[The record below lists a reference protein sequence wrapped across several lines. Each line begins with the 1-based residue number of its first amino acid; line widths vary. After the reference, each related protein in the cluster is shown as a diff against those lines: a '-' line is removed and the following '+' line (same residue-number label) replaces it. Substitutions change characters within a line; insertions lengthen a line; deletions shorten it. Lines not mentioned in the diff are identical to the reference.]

1 VEEQA
6 LARRGGLGRGL
17 EALIPTETAEQSR
30 KRLLRI
36 IDADG
41 DLVGDD
47 PGLDPELYQQMY
59 RGMVLARAL
68 DRRML
73 ALQRQGR
80 LGTYAMLEG
89 QEAVQIGSALALK
102 PDDFVF
108 PSYREHAV
116 QVTRGLPIEV
126 LLAYWKGLPNVG
138 WDLEKYRTGIVAVP
152 IATQL
157 PHAVGYSYVTKLRGE
172 DTVTA
177 VYFGDGATSEADF
190 HAGMNFAGVWKTP
203 TVFICSNNLY
213 AISVPYEKQTAS
225 ETIAQKAAAYGFDG
239 FRVDGMD
246 PIAMYLA
253 TRIAVRRARK
263 GQGPT
268 LIEAMTYRYGPHATA
283 DDPTRYRSGEEEQKW
298 KNRDPIERLRRF
310 LENQGE
316 WNEGVGEKVSQET
329 ADLVDAAITAIE
341 SEPVPGRDDAIRHGF
356 HRIPGHVVDQLHSM
370 QMAHG
375 EAPTSFGEEEIWSI
389 GRDEPATGPTE
400 SWTMADA
407 INAAL
412 DQAMDRD
419 PDVIVLGEDVGI
431 SGGVFR
437 ITDGLQARYGEGRV
451 IDTPLNES
459 GIVGT
464 AIGMALA
471 GARPVAEIQFEGFVY
486 PAFDQIVSHLGRF
499 RYRTRGNSHVPVV
512 VRFPSGAGIAAHEH
526 HCDSPEAYFVH
537 APGLVV
543 ICPSTPTDAKGLLA
557 AAIESDDPVI
567 FLEPKVLY
575 RSGREDVPVEHFT
588 LPIGR
593 ARVRRA
599 GTDLTLV
606 TYGGMVPVALEAASR
621 VDASVEVID
630 LRTLFPWDRE
640 TVLES
645 VARTGRLLLVQEPQ
659 GSAGVAA
666 EVAAV
671 VAEKALYTLQGPI
684 VRVTG
689 FDVPW
694 PQFAIEKHALI
705 DAERVIAGIEEA
717 LHN

>member
-1 VEEQA
+1 
-6 LARRGGLGRGL
+6 LGRGL

-41 DLVGDD
+41 ELVGDD

-59 RGMVLARAL
+59 RRMVLARTL
-68 DRRML
+68 DRKML

-116 QVTRGLPIEV
+116 EVTRGLPIEV
-126 LLAYWKGLPNVG
+126 LLAYWKGLPNSG
-138 WDLEKYRTGIVAVP
+138 WDIDKYRTGIVTVP
-152 IATQL
+152 IGTQL

-190 HAGMNFAGVWKTP
+190 HAAMNLAGVWKTP
-203 TVFICSNNLY
+203 TVFICANNLY

-283 DDPTRYRSGEEEQKW
+283 DDPTLYRSREEEEKW
-298 KNRDPIERLRRF
+298 RERDPIERLRLF
-310 LENQGE
+310 LEGRGE
-316 WNEGVGEKVSQET
+316 WDERVGEKVTQET
-329 ADLVDAAITAIE
+329 ADDVEAAITAIE
-341 SEPVPGRDDAIRHGF
+341 SVPLPGRDDAIRHGF
-356 HRIPGHVVDQLHSM
+356 NRIPAHVVDQLHAM
-370 QMAHG
+370 QEAHG
-375 EAPTSFGEEEIWSI
+375 EEPTVFGEEEIWTI
-389 GRDEPATGPTE
+389 GRDQSLTGPTE

-419 PDVIVLGEDVGI
+419 PEVIVLGEDVGL

-437 ITDGLQARYGEGRV
+437 ITEGLQARYGEGRV

-459 GIVGT
+459 GIVGS
-464 AIGMALA
+464 AVGMALA

-499 RYRTRGNSHVPVV
+499 RYRTRGSSSVPVL
-512 VRFPSGAGIAAHEH
+512 VRFPSGAGIGAHEH

-557 AAIESDDPVI
+557 AALEGDDPVI

-575 RSGREDVPVEHFT
+575 RAGREDVPVGHFT

-593 ARVRRA
+593 ARIRKP

-606 TYGGMVPVALEAASR
+606 TYGGMVPVALEAAEQ
-621 VDASVEVID
+621 VHASVEVID

-645 VARTGRLLLVQEPQ
+645 VAKTGRLLLVQEPQ

-666 EVAAV
+666 DVAAV
-671 VAEKALYTLQGPI
+671 VAEKALYNLHAPI

-705 DAERVIAGIEEA
+705 DASRVVAGIEEA
-717 LHN
+717 LRS

>member
-1 VEEQA
+1 M
-6 LARRGGLGRGL
+6 ARRGGLGRGL

-36 IDADG
+36 IDAEG

-59 RGMVLARAL
+59 RRMVLARSL

-116 QVTRGLPIEV
+116 EVTRGLPIEV
-126 LLAYWKGLPNVG
+126 LLAYWKGLPNAG
-138 WDLEKYRTGIVAVP
+138 WDLDKYRTGIVTVP

-283 DDPTRYRSGEEEQKW
+283 DDPTRYRSREEEQKW
-298 KNRDPIERLRRF
+298 KQRDPIERLRRF
-310 LENQGE
+310 LENRGE
-316 WNEGVGEKVSQET
+316 WDERVGEKVSQET
-329 ADLVDAAITAIE
+329 ADQVEAAIASIE
-341 SEPVPGRDDAIRHGF
+341 AEPLPGRDDAIRHGF

-370 QMAHG
+370 QKAHG
-375 EAPTSFGEEEIWSI
+375 EELTSFGKEEIWSI
-389 GRDEPATGPTE
+389 GHDEPVTGPTE

-412 DQAMDRD
+412 DQAMERD
-419 PDVIVLGEDVGI
+419 PDVIVLGEDVGT

-451 IDTPLNES
+451 IDTPLSES

-464 AIGMALA
+464 AVGMALA

-499 RYRTRGNSHVPVV
+499 RYRTRGNSSVPVV
-512 VRFPSGAGIAAHEH
+512 VRFPSGAGIGAHEH

-557 AAIESDDPVI
+557 AALEGDDPVI

-575 RSGREDVPVEHFT
+575 RAGREDVPVEHFT

-593 ARVRRA
+593 ARIRRP

-606 TYGGMVPVALEAASR
+606 TYGGMVPVALEATSQ

-645 VARTGRLLLVQEPQ
+645 VAKTGRLLLVQEPQ

-671 VAEKALYTLQGPI
+671 VAEKALYQLQGPI

-694 PQFAIEKHALI
+694 PQFAIERHALI
-705 DAERVIAGIEEA
+705 DSQRVIAGIEEA
-717 LHN
+717 LNN

>member
-1 VEEQA
+1 
-6 LARRGGLGRGL
+6 LGRGL

-30 KRLLRI
+30 RRLLRI

-41 DLVGDD
+41 ELVGDD

-59 RGMVLARAL
+59 RRMVLARTL
-68 DRRML
+68 DRKML

-116 QVTRGLPIEV
+116 EVTRGLPIEV
-126 LLAYWKGLPNVG
+126 LLAYWKGLPNSG
-138 WDLEKYRTGIVAVP
+138 WDIDKYRTGIVTVP
-152 IATQL
+152 IGTQL

-190 HAGMNFAGVWKTP
+190 HAAMNLAGVWKTP
-203 TVFICSNNLY
+203 TVFICANNLY

-283 DDPTRYRSGEEEQKW
+283 DDPTLYRSREEEEKW
-298 KNRDPIERLRRF
+298 RERDPIERLRLF
-310 LENQGE
+310 LESRGE
-316 WNEGVGEKVSQET
+316 WDERVGEKVTQET
-329 ADLVDAAITAIE
+329 ADDVEAAITAIE
-341 SEPVPGRDDAIRHGF
+341 SVPLPGRDDAIRHGF
-356 HRIPGHVVDQLHSM
+356 NRIPAHVVDQLHAM
-370 QMAHG
+370 QEAHG
-375 EAPTSFGEEEIWSI
+375 EEPTVFGEEEIWTI
-389 GRDEPATGPTE
+389 GRDQSLTGPTE

-419 PDVIVLGEDVGI
+419 PEVIVLGEDVGL

-437 ITDGLQARYGEGRV
+437 ITEGLQARYGEGRV

-459 GIVGT
+459 GIVGS
-464 AIGMALA
+464 AVGMALA

-499 RYRTRGNSHVPVV
+499 RYRTRGSSSVPVL
-512 VRFPSGAGIAAHEH
+512 VRFPSGAGIGAHEH

-557 AAIESDDPVI
+557 AALEGDDPVI

-575 RSGREDVPVEHFT
+575 RAGREDVPVGHFT

-593 ARVRRA
+593 ARIRKP

-606 TYGGMVPVALEAASR
+606 TYGGMVPVALEAAEQ
-621 VDASVEVID
+621 VHASVEVID

-645 VARTGRLLLVQEPQ
+645 VAKTGRLLLVQEPQ

-666 EVAAV
+666 DVAAV
-671 VAEKALYTLQGPI
+671 VAEKALYNLHAPI

-705 DAERVIAGIEEA
+705 DASRVVAGIEEA
-717 LHN
+717 LRS